1 MNKYDIM
8 SDALIIN
15 YEDNVKK
22 AKPVQPVIREPKVDP
37 FGFKQKHK
45 PKQIMVEYTDPETG
59 ELIKQLVDKVR
70 KKKIT
75 PLKRAI
81 LKKRNQV

>member
-1 MNKYDIM
+1 
-8 SDALIIN
+8 
-15 YEDNVKK
+15 V
-22 AKPVQPVIREPKVDP
+22 REPKVDP

-81 LKKRNQV
+81 LKKRS

>member
-1 MNKYDIM
+1 
-8 SDALIIN
+8 
-15 YEDNVKK
+15 V
-22 AKPVQPVIREPKVDP
+22 REPKVDP
-37 FGFKQKHK
+37 FGFKQKRK

-81 LKKRNQV
+81 LKKRS